1 MSYFSDRVDLIEVP
15 RHIPQIELRDWGR
28 QKLSAAYYFS
38 EREFWPKPLTGDR
51 KFVREEIRFVTNDGK
66 ELVRYTQLDL
76 IRDTGLLLVG
86 HGNS

>member
-1 MSYFSDRVDLIEVP
+1 MSYFSDSVGLIEVP
-15 RHIPQIELRDWGR
+15 RHISQIELRDWGR

-38 EREFWPKPLTGDR
+38 EQKFWPKPLTEGR
-51 KFVREEIRFVTNDGK
+51 NFVREEIRFVTYDGNQ
-66 ELVRYTQLDL
+66 LVRYTQLDL

>member
-15 RHIPQIELRDWGR
+15 RHISHIELRDWGR

-38 EREFWPKPLTGDR
+38 EQKFWPKPLTGSR
-51 KFVREEIRFVTNDGK
+51 KFVREEIRFVTYDRK